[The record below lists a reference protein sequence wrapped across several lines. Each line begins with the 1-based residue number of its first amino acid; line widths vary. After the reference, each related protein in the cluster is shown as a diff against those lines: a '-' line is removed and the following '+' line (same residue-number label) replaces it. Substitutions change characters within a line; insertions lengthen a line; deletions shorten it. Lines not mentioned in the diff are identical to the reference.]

1 MTAIDFARVREAFDR
16 CAALPPG
23 DPRRAAAAA
32 ALTPAEREELDSL
45 LAAHDEATTGDDMRQ
60 RIDSAAAAT
69 LPALERPQ
77 RLGPWRITGELGEGG
92 MGVVLSAVRDDGE
105 FEQRAAIKVIRGF
118 PSAAARER
126 LRRERQILAGLEH
139 PHIARLLD
147 GGTTRDGEPY
157 LVMEHV
163 DGEPLPAWIARG
175 PALRA
180 RIRLFASICRAVA
193 FAHQRL
199 VVHRD
204 LKPGNVMVRPDGAPV
219 LLDFGIAKLVED
231 GPAAEGTRTHAMTP
245 AYASPEQL
253 RGESVT
259 TATDVFGLGLILYV
273 LLGGDVASRSDPV
286 KAATTTV
293 NSASEAARR
302 SADPAARAFAPLVRG
317 DLDAI
322 VRLATRI
329 EPHRRYASAVLLQQD
344 IEAWLDGRPVSAR
357 AGDRWY
363 QVAKFAQRHRAAL
376 AFGALLMAGAAAFTA
391 RLAVERDRA
400 QAAQAR
406 AEAEAATSREVVA
419 FVTGLFG
426 ELDPLRGGS
435 EDITAS
441 ELLDRGRARLA
452 TVQASTPQA
461 RAALQR
467 ALGDI
472 YRNGERPRE
481 AIELLTAA
489 REEYLRDPGQ
499 VVDLIQI
506 EVALAQAHNA
516 LLDGR
521 SAEPFIVA
529 ALARAEARA
538 DEDPKTLAHALMT
551 HGVTQQ
557 RLGRGDAAMADF
569 ERAQALFA
577 RVGAEG
583 REGLASVLHNR
594 GWVAES
600 RGDSAQAIDWYRQA
614 VAAKTALLGADHPS
628 TLNSRTSSAISLAA
642 LGRFAEAES
651 ILLGLLPDVARRMGE
666 RSGYYARLWN
676 ELGSV
681 RQDLGRYAEA
691 AEAYARALSIEPRQ
705 PGGLP
710 SASAAQTINNL
721 ATLDEE
727 RGDLAAA
734 ERGYRESLA
743 IRLRTQPE
751 GSLSVARARHNLARA
766 LLRAGR
772 AAEAAPLAAA
782 ARAARE
788 AALPEGAPDRFV
800 SQVLDV
806 EIRLALGDRAGA
818 AQVAAAVAAALPS
831 TTARPRTVAAAH
843 RVLAAVAM
851 AEGDAAGR
859 VAALEAALS
868 VLRAALPPGHPL
880 LALAE
885 LDLADALG
893 PERAAEAAR
902 LRAAA
907 MPVLGAALS
916 PASPDRARFRN
927 GRAATR

>member
-16 CAALPPG
+16 AAAVPPG
-23 DPRRAAAAA
+23 HRDRDAAFD
-32 ALTPAEREELDSL
+32 ALSPGEREELRSL
-45 LAAHDEATTGDDMRQ
+45 LAAHDAEGTRDDMRE

-69 LPALERPQ
+69 LPGADRRQ
-77 RLGPWRITGELGEGG
+77 RMGPWRVTGELGEGG

-118 PSAAARER
+118 PSEAARDR

-139 PHIARLLD
+139 PNIARLLD
-147 GGTTRDGEPY
+147 GGTTRGGEPY
-157 LVMEHV
+157 LVMEFI

-180 RIRLFASICRAVA
+180 RIKLFASICRAVA

-204 LKPGNVMVRPDGAPV
+204 LKPGNVMVRPDGTPV

-231 GPAAEGTRTHAMTP
+231 GPVADGTRTHAMTP

-273 LLGGDVASRSDPV
+273 LLGGDVATRSDPV

-293 NSASEAARR
+293 DSASEAARR
-302 SADPAARAFAPLVRG
+302 SSDPAARAFAPLLRG

-329 EPHRRYASAVLLQQD
+329 EPQRRYASAVLLQQD

-357 AGDRWY
+357 AGDGWY

-376 AFGALLMAGAAAFTA
+376 AFGALLLAGAAAFTA

-406 AEAEAATSREVVA
+406 AETEAATSREVVA

-452 TVQASTPQA
+452 TVQASTPHA

-489 REEYLRDPGQ
+489 REEYLRDPTA
-499 VVDLIQI
+499 VADLVQI
-506 EVALAQAHNA
+506 EVAIAQAHNS

-521 SAEPFIVA
+521 SAEPYIVA

-538 DEDPKTLAHALMT
+538 AEDPKALAHTLMT

-557 RLGRGDAAMADF
+557 RLGRSDAAMADF
-569 ERAQALFA
+569 GRAQSLFEQ
-577 RVGAEG
+577 VGPEG

-600 RGDSAQAIDWYRQA
+600 QGRSDEALDWYRRA
-614 VAAKTALLGADHPS
+614 IEAKTTLIGTDHPS
-628 TLNSRTSSAISLAA
+628 TLNTRLALSRLLLSK
-642 LGRFAEAES
+642 GRAAEALPMLND
-651 ILLGLLPDVARRMGE
+651 LLRDGERRMGP
-666 RSGYYARLWN
+666 RSSFVASILH
-676 ELGSV
+676 ETGSA
-681 RQDLGRYAEA
+681 RQDVGDYAGSA
-691 AEAYARALSIEPRQ
+691 DAYARALAILR
-705 PGGLP
+705 PGGAGDT
-710 SASAAQTINNL
+710 SVNTAQTINNL
-721 ATLDEE
+721 AFLDEE

-743 IRLRTQPE
+743 ARLRTLPAD
-751 GSLSVARARHNLARA
+751 SLPVARARHNLARA

-772 AAEAAPLAAA
+772 ADEAAPLVEAAL
-782 ARAARE
+782 AARE
-788 AALPEGAPDRFV
+788 AALPEGAPDRLAT
-800 SQVLDV
+800 QALAV
-806 EIRLALGDRAGA
+806 ELALARGETE
-818 AQVAAAVAAALPS
+818 AAARAAAAIAAALPAS
-831 TTARPRTVAAAH
+831 RASPRTVAAIQRTLA
-843 RVLAAVAM
+843 RVAGAR
-851 AEGDAAGR
+851 GDAAGR
-859 VAALEAALS
+859 VAAREAA
-868 VLRAALPPGHPL
+868 VAALRAALPASHPL

-885 LDLADALG
+885 LDLAEALG
-893 PERAAEAAR
+893 PDRAAEAAR

-907 MPVLGAALS
+907 VPVLDAALS
-916 PASPDRARFRN
+916 PASPDRRRL
-927 GRAATR
+927 RAAAAR